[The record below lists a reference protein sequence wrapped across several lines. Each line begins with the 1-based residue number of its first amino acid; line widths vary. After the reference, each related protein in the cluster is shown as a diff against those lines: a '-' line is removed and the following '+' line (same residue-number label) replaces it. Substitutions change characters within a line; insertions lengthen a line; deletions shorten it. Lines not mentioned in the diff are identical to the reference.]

1 MLRFERGFDSVVP
14 PQHFRRLPR
23 LHAVLFSQ
31 AVRLAC
37 FIQVFS
43 FYNQNFVKVRIFMFL
58 PRFKQAAAIAAALLF
73 ISSATAQEPAGDKV
87 DLDILAQIKSQAFQ
101 HSQVMENLFYIS
113 EVYGPR
119 VNNSR
124 NHRAAAEW
132 AMKQMK
138 EWGLQNVHLE
148 KFAFGYGWQIK
159 KFYAAMETPAY
170 AALIGFPLAWTPGTN
185 GLITADAIWAP
196 IHSKEDFAKYHGK
209 LKGKV
214 LLMFD
219 PPQLQ
224 LHTRVDATPSP
235 TDEEILARSNAPHR
249 GAGGAAEGR
258 GGPPAPGG
266 ASAPR
271 GRGRVGEGDW
281 VYTPTSLAL
290 AEEKN
295 HLLRNEVNAFL
306 KEEGV
311 VVALTP
317 GYNGDGGT
325 IFSTYG
331 GSENPKDPIPPPMVA
346 ITPEQYNRIVRLLQ
360 HGTTPKLT
368 FDVAVDY
375 QKEDQ
380 NAVNVIGEIPGTT
393 KPDEV
398 VMLGGHFDSWQG
410 GTGATDN
417 GTGSSVAM
425 EAVRILATL
434 KKPMARTVRVALW
447 GGEEEGVYGS
457 SAYVQQ
463 RFAPRDTMKK
473 TPEYDKLDVYFNDD
487 GGSGR
492 FRGVS
497 AGGSPQMATIFK
509 SWIEP
514 IKDQHIVAVSGAD
527 FRPTTQPGGTDSSSF
542 SWIGLNGIGFQQDGL
557 EYGTRTHHSNA
568 DTYDRVQKDDVMQGS
583 MIEAWFAYNAAT
595 RPEMLPRIPTPE
607 PLNASCSS

>member
-1 MLRFERGFDSVVP
+1 MHL
-14 PQHFRRLPR
+14 L
-23 LHAVLFSQ
+23 
-31 AVRLAC
+31 
-37 FIQVFS
+37 
-43 FYNQNFVKVRIFMFL
+43 
-58 PRFKQAAAIAAALLF
+58 RFKQAATMVTALLLLTAA
-73 ISSATAQEPAGDKV
+73 SAQEMGGDKV
-87 DLDILAQIKSQAFQ
+87 DLDVLNQIKTEAYQ
-101 HSQVMENLFYIS
+101 HSQVMENLYYMS

-119 VNNSR
+119 VTNSI

-132 AMKQMK
+132 AMQQMK
-138 EWGLQNVHLE
+138 AWGLKNVHLE
-148 KFAFGYGWQIK
+148 QWPFGNGWQIK
-159 KFYAAMETPAY
+159 KFYAAMESPAY

-185 GLITADAIWAP
+185 GPITADAMWAP

-214 LLMFD
+214 VLMFD
-219 PPQLQ
+219 PPTLQ
-224 LHTRVDATPSP
+224 LHMRADATPSP
-235 TDEEILARSNAPHR
+235 TDEEILARGNAPRGGGGRGR
-249 GAGGAAEGR
+249 GAADSAGA
-258 GGPPAPGG
+258 PPAPGVPAAAG
-266 ASAPR
+266 GAPR
-271 GRGRVGEGDW
+271 GRGRADEGTWD
-281 VYTPTSLAL
+281 YTPTSLAL

-306 KEEGV
+306 KEEGPAV
-311 VVALTP
+311 VLTP

-331 GSENPKDPIPPPMVA
+331 GSQDPNDPVPPPMVA

-375 QKEDQ
+375 QKDPM
-380 NAVNVIGEIPGTT
+380 AVNVIGEIPGTT

-425 EAVRILATL
+425 EALRILATL
-434 KKPMARTVRVALW
+434 HKPMARTVRVALW
-447 GGEEEGVYGS
+447 GGEEEGLYGS
-457 SAYVQQ
+457 QAYVQQ
-463 RFAPRDTMKK
+463 HFAPRDTMKK
-473 TPEYDKLDVYFNDD
+473 TPEYDKLDAYFNDD

-497 AGGSPQMATIFK
+497 AAGSPQMAAIFQ

-514 IKDQHIVAVSGAD
+514 IKDQHIVAVSGGTE
-527 FRPTTQPGGTDSSSF
+527 FRPTAQPGGTDSTSF

-557 EYGTRTHHSNA
+557 EYGTRTHHSNM
-568 DTYDRVQKDDVMQGS
+568 DLYDRVQKDDVMQGS

-595 RPEMLPRIPTPE
+595 RAEMLPRIPTPE
-607 PLNASCSS
+607 PLKK